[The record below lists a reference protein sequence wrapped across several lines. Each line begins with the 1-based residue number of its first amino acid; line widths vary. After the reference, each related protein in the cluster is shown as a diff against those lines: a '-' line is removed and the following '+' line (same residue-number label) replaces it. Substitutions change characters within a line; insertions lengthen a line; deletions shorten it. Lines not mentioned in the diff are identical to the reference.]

1 MNEMKATRALE
12 RTVLNRGAVACLLI
26 IVSLTLIALVSACSD
41 SAGPADATPE
51 TKSFRPTDT
60 PQTPTSRDETIA
72 KVVSDVQQEEVAEIQ
87 IPPDTDEF
95 ISSTS
100 TGAGTGAKRL
110 QNSEDESEEVLYQT
124 YVTRRPET
132 GPLGLDE
139 RILRADIIARATLS
153 SVSTSTP
160 FQSDGDMGTT
170 TAHYMS
176 TIELRFD
183 AHEYLKGSGENALA
197 VDLPLKFQDYYPS
210 VEEAVAAT
218 SEWLPERDTR
228 WDDREAIIFLQNPIG
243 SQAQSLDTS
252 TNRYVF
258 SIFKLGHDNAHDIGT
273 AYAVSEYY
281 IDTYSIRSEK
291 NKTWLPA
298 TTAPASGASGA
309 SGTVET
315 SYYLEEPPSSSTGA
329 SGASG
334 ASGQSAGV
342 SSITLSDLKSRIQA
356 MNALVAQGEGVTGY
370 RRCLEEKYRHVRALR
385 TLGSEGVSSEASVS
399 LSSGLPAGSVFEEGR
414 MFGGRQGSEYFGFS
428 FAGPD
433 AHLFEIGVEDTDTDA
448 RSYSVVAT
456 TTRPL
461 PEGTYDIHYNAQSW
475 LFVPCNYVPNSY
487 MRWNVHV
494 NAPAGTLHEALF
506 DPALDTSTS
515 AVGAGGEDGVL
526 KPASFTFEGVGAVTI
541 ERIEWGADS
550 VRMELSPH
558 GRLTGHHV
566 DFIEMD
572 GSVGLS
578 LDFADAVATTT
589 DDGSNALSWSVA
601 ESPWADGDTLML
613 RIYRIVP
620 EFIGAPYAFSLNE
633 DVGLGHAV
641 GDVSATSTLGLA
653 LSYSIIGGNTPSR
666 FGIDALTGAITT
678 TEFLDYET
686 TPSYRLA
693 ISAAGSDGGTA
704 ITTADIT
711 VADVSNEPPPTP
723 PDFSVQEVSGGFDMS
738 WRAVPNTLLY
748 SVYWKANRPGEQF
761 AILSTTDAVIELR
774 PEGGALCDQEY
785 EFRLSVH
792 GDGVSYESSWSG
804 WVSVSVTTAVCAG

>member
-1 MNEMKATRALE
+1 MSFTSTTKNKTWNCMPGHLE
-12 RTVLNRGAVACLLI
+12 Q
-26 IVSLTLIALVSACSD
+26 IALVMALALCMALHLGCGDSQPEVSPSPMVREVSIPSPVAQPSAASTQPTPTAAPP
-41 SAGPADATPE
+41 SPFAAQVAPLPVSPPETPPIPVANRIEPSATPSPE
-51 TKSFRPTDT
+51 APASPSSTAPEAPSTTFPDWSLPYDGNFGQSLLKERINRSDIVARVRLLSAESAVAHFEYTGREDYAPSIKYTFQALEYLRGSGDSELVAVA
-60 PQTPTSRDETIA
+60 PTSTHLY
-72 KVVSDVQQEEVAEIQ
+72 
-87 IPPDTDEF
+87 
-95 ISSTS
+95 IST
-100 TGAGTGAKRL
+100 
-110 QNSEDESEEVLYQT
+110 ES
-124 YVTRRPET
+124 
-132 GPLGLDE
+132 
-139 RILRADIIARATLS
+139 
-153 SVSTSTP
+153 
-160 FQSDGDMGTT
+160 
-170 TAHYMS
+170 
-176 TIELRFD
+176 
-183 AHEYLKGSGENALA
+183 KALA
-197 VDLPLKFQDYYPS
+197 IAPQVL
-210 VEEAVAAT
+210 A
-218 SEWLPERDTR
+218 ERDTQ
-228 WDDREAIIFLQNPIG
+228 WDSREAIVFLKETQRLTNYPLIFVHMIALAAYTIDNP
-243 SQAQSLDTS
+243 
-252 TNRYVF
+252 Y
-258 SIFKLGHDNAHDIGT
+258 
-273 AYAVSEYY
+273 
-281 IDTYSIRSEK
+281 

-298 TTAPASGASGA
+298 ATPQGAAGSSGQTAGEMRFLLDAPD
-309 SGTVET
+309 
-315 SYYLEEPPSSSTGA
+315 

-334 ASGQSAGV
+334 ASGQSQPPT
-342 SSITLSDLKSRIQA
+342 ITLSELRSQVKTENEILKA
-356 MNALVAQGEGVTGY
+356 GEAVHGREAY
-370 RRCLEEKYRHVRALR
+370 RKCLAEKYRDERMAESGNMKYTRKDIGPVD
-385 TLGSEGVSSEASVS
+385 
-399 LSSGLPAGSVFEEGR
+399 SGLPAGTRIGDPDRWGR
-414 MFGGRQGSEYFGFS
+414 TPRDLPGDRIEDN
-428 FAGPD
+428 D
-433 AHLFEIGVEDTDTDA
+433 AHLFNHKPLKFHIK
-448 RSYSVVAT
+448 
-456 TTRPL
+456 RPL
-461 PEGTYDIHYNAQSW
+461 PSGEYRFYRNFWSPADADYTICGADVLPEEIRTAIEV
-475 LFVPCNYVPNSY
+475 FV
-487 MRWNVHV
+487 NVV
-494 NAPAGTLHEALF
+494 APAGTLHEAFF
-506 DPALDTSTS
+506 DPALDTSAS

-620 EFIGAPYAFSLNE
+620 EFIDAPYAFSLNE

-666 FGIDALTGAITT
+666 FSIDALTGSITT

-693 ISAAGSDGGTA
+693 ISAAGSDGGIAT
-704 ITTADIT
+704 TTADIT
-711 VADVSNEPPPTP
+711 VADVSDEPPPTP